1 MGLESPLFP
10 QRLEVSMKAWFLW
23 AFFCIGTEC
32 VTMSSVP
39 TQDLEECVQHR
50 DRMVKELILTEGIT
64 AYHVQCRTYEEP
76 NP

>member
-1 MGLESPLFP
+1 M
-10 QRLEVSMKAWFLW
+10 VKAWFLW
-23 AFFCIGTEC
+23 AFFCIGQEC

-39 TQDLEECVQHR
+39 TEDLQECVMHR
-50 DRMVKELILTEGIT
+50 DRLVAELIHTPGIM